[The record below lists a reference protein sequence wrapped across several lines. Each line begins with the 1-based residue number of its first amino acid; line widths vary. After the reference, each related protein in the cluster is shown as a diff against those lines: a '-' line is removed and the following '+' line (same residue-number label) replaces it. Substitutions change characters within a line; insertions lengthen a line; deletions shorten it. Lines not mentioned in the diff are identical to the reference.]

1 MIRSIT
7 QFKNVSKI
15 KNVSIA
21 DFLVLNAATT
31 FRLNPI
37 RFRGHLSRETRPVLY
52 ELNDRRKTI
61 ELNNKL
67 KEINPIDRR
76 SSFSDWNYEAELT
89 ALNSRLGENIPLQ
102 VLSEVFTTE
111 SHIQEEKEKQEKLNI
126 DIQLNLKSNEE
137 LSAEGIGLLDRCLT
151 SWLRGALPALP
162 EQGIQAVKEYLTSE
176 DVLTDIAFHIGCKDL
191 IQAVEYPPLK
201 ADYAKAFQ
209 ALVGALARIDVSRAE
224 TLILDLVAVQL
235 IGKDLNEIWDVGNPM
250 RVLSMILNNEGMGP
264 PEPRLLWQCGPKTIL
279 SSFTVGIYS
288 DKQLIG
294 EYAGESLE
302 IAEEMAA
309 RDALRN
315 LFKTNVSHFIL
326 PTHEKF
332 SNSVENPSV
341 QDWKSDKLPNLVIN

>member
-15 KNVSIA
+15 KNISIV
-21 DFLVLNAATT
+21 DFLAVNAASSCTV
-31 FRLNPI
+31 NPV
-37 RFRGHLSRETRPVLY
+37 RFRSHLSREVRPVIY
-52 ELNDRRKTI
+52 DLNKRRKNV

-67 KEINPIDRR
+67 KGINPIDRR
-76 SSFSDWNYEAELT
+76 SSYSEWNYQAELA
-89 ALNSRLGENIPLQ
+89 ALNGRLGESIPLQ
-102 VLSEVFTTE
+102 MLSEVFITE

-126 DIQLNLKSNEE
+126 DIKLNLKSNEE
-137 LSAEGIGLLDRCLT
+137 LSVEGIGLLDRCLT

-176 DVLTDIAFHIGCKDL
+176 DVLSDIAFHIGCKDL
-191 IQAVEYPPLK
+191 IQAVEYPPLR

-209 ALVGALARIDVSRAE
+209 ALVGALARIDLSRAE

-235 IGKDLNEIWDVGNPM
+235 IGKDLNEIWDVGNPL
-250 RVLSMILNNEGMGP
+250 RVLSIILENEGMGP

-294 EYAGESLE
+294 EYAGESVE

-315 LFKTNVSHFIL
+315 LFKTNVNHFIL

-332 SNSVENPSV
+332 TNSEENPTV

>member
-1 MIRSIT
+1 MIRSIA
-7 QFKNVSKI
+7 QFRNVSKI
-15 KNVSIA
+15 KNISIV
-21 DFLVLNAATT
+21 DFLAVNAASSCTV
-31 FRLNPI
+31 NPV
-37 RFRGHLSRETRPVLY
+37 RFRSHLSREVRPVIY
-52 ELNDRRKTI
+52 DLNKRRKNV

-67 KEINPIDRR
+67 KGINPIDRR
-76 SSFSDWNYEAELT
+76 SSYSEWNYQAELT
-89 ALNSRLGENIPLQ
+89 ALNGRLGESIPLQ
-102 VLSEVFTTE
+102 MLSEVFITE

-126 DIQLNLKSNEE
+126 DIKLNLKSNEE
-137 LSAEGIGLLDRCLT
+137 LSVEGIGLLDRCLT

-176 DVLTDIAFHIGCKDL
+176 EVLSDIAFHIGCKDL
-191 IQAVEYPPLK
+191 IQAVEYPPLR

-209 ALVGALARIDVSRAE
+209 ALVGALARIDLSRAE

-235 IGKDLNEIWDVGNPM
+235 IGKDLNEIWDVGNPL
-250 RVLSMILNNEGMGP
+250 RVLSIILKNEGMGP

-294 EYAGESLE
+294 EYAGESVE

-315 LFKTNVSHFIL
+315 LFKTNVNHFIL

-332 SNSVENPSV
+332 TNSEENPTV

>member
-15 KNVSIA
+15 KNISIV
-21 DFLVLNAATT
+21 DFLAVNAASSCTV
-31 FRLNPI
+31 NPV
-37 RFRGHLSRETRPVLY
+37 RFRSHLSREVRPVIY
-52 ELNDRRKTI
+52 DLNKRRKNV

-67 KEINPIDRR
+67 KGINPIDRR
-76 SSFSDWNYEAELT
+76 SSYSEWNYQAELT
-89 ALNSRLGENIPLQ
+89 ALNGRLGESIPLQ
-102 VLSEVFTTE
+102 MLSEVFITE

-126 DIQLNLKSNEE
+126 DIKLNLKSNEE
-137 LSAEGIGLLDRCLT
+137 LSVEGIGLLDRCLT

-176 DVLTDIAFHIGCKDL
+176 EVLSDIAFHIGCKDL
-191 IQAVEYPPLK
+191 IQAVEYPPLR

-209 ALVGALARIDVSRAE
+209 ALVGALARIDLSRAE

-235 IGKDLNEIWDVGNPM
+235 IGKDLNEIWDVGNPL
-250 RVLSMILNNEGMGP
+250 RVLSIILENEGMGP

-294 EYAGESLE
+294 EYAGESVE

-315 LFKTNVSHFIL
+315 MFKTNVNHFIL

-332 SNSVENPSV
+332 TNSEENPTV